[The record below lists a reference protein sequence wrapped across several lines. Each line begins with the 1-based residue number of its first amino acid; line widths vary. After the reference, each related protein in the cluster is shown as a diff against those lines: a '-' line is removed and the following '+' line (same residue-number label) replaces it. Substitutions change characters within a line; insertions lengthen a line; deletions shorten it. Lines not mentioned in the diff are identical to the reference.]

1 MREIPSP
8 TVLEWQESDHE
19 RINLPY
25 WESTNGGQY
34 YIFRAA
40 NIYVAG
46 KRAYGREQDF
56 DEIFTWLQD
65 AMDYCQEYE
74 SAKVVIVAD

>member
-8 TVLEWQESDHE
+8 TILEWQESDHE

-34 YIFRAA
+34 YIFRAD

-46 KRAYGREQDF
+46 KRAYGREHDF
-56 DEIFTWLQD
+56 DKIFTSLAD
-65 AMDYCQEYE
+65 AINYCQKYE